1 MDQDF
6 YYHNLQFITLTN
18 KKNIYQDSQYLLNDI
33 YFKKS
38 TDFERIKKHV
48 LNASRYNKR
57 PSITKTFQINL
68 KRSNATAEY
77 FYKME

>member
-6 YYHNLQFITLTN
+6 YYRNLQFITLTN

-38 TDFERIKKHV
+38 TDFERIT
-48 LNASRYNKR
+48 NMSICIYNNVVREMFLIPLLLKDM
-57 PSITKTFQINL
+57 KWLFQGVFTNH
-68 KRSNATAEY
+68 K
-77 FYKME
+77 